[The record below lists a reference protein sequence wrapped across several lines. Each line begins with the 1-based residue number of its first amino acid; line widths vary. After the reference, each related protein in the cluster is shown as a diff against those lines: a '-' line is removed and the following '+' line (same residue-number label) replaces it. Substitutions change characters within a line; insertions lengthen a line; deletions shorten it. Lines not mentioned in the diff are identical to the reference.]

1 MPGKYINIGNEPY
14 EKVPKLPKKPHL
26 LQAQHMPLKPPKH
39 NKPNHPHNMY
49 KGRIAK
55 QNLAQ
60 THTQN
65 AQLCEVF
72 ISGYGYGGD
81 YGLLLQMVVQLL
93 EEKLVL
99 GG

>member
-1 MPGKYINIGNEPY
+1 
-14 EKVPKLPKKPHL
+14 
-26 LQAQHMPLKPPKH
+26 
-39 NKPNHPHNMY
+39 MY
-49 KGRIAK
+49 KGIIAK
-55 QNLAQ
+55 QNLTQ

-65 AQLCEVF
+65 TQLCEVF